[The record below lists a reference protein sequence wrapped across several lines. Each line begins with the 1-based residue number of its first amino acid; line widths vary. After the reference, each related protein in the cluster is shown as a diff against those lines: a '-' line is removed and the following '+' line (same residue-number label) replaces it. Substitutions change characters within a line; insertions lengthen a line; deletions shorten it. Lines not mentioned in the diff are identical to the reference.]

1 MMSKEIKCSSDNYS
15 GFEWIVFVYRI
26 YGLSYNGYKIKFKW
40 FKALIYLWNL
50 LVLSIYVFSIAF
62 VFTGDLSI
70 PEKEHKNKFS
80 LVYVLYYSAYI
91 SHAFETCF
99 INLIIMFKGNKILE
113 WIQMKIVPEC
123 RIDDRLFGSVIIV
136 TQISYT
142 YIFTIIWLSSSYA
155 QFTSFQLFFAFLI
168 NPLDAF
174 IPLSVIGLII
184 YKSKI
189 ISLQIRY
196 LKENF
201 TNYNLHE
208 LYLILIK
215 LKQNINELSKS
226 FSPILLAIIINS
238 TLIIISL
245 ICMITIN
252 LESLSTITKI
262 NYLTYLLSHSIFI
275 LCLCYSCGTIP
286 NIIASFVHFI
296 EINVSRDLRSE
307 CFSNDWKKMY
317 IKQDLILISNISKE
331 IVLNAST
338 LFDIH
343 FSTVLSIIS
352 AIISYTVI
360 LIQTTV

>member
-1 MMSKEIKCSSDNYS
+1 MMSNEIECSTDNYS
-15 GFEWIVFVYRI
+15 GFEWIVFVHRI
-26 YGLSYNGYKIKFKW
+26 YSLSYNGYKIKFKW
-40 FKALIYLWNL
+40 FKALLYLWNSLVILIYGFL
-50 LVLSIYVFSIAF
+50 LAIVFIK
-62 VFTGDLSI
+62 G
-70 PEKEHKNKFS
+70 PNKEHKNKSS
-80 LVYVLYYSAYI
+80 LVYVLYCSAHVGYV
-91 SHAFETCF
+91 FEICL

-113 WIQMKIVPEC
+113 SIQMKIVPQC

-136 TQISYT
+136 TQISIA
-142 YIFTIIWLSSSYA
+142 YIFTTILLSSDNTQS
-155 QFTSFQLFFAFLI
+155 TSFQLFIGILI
-168 NPLDAF
+168 IPLDAF

-184 YKSKI
+184 YKIKI

-238 TLIIISL
+238 TLFIISL

-252 LESLSTITKI
+252 FESLSTDTKI
-262 NYLTYLLSHSIFI
+262 NYFTYLSLHSIFI
-275 LCLCYSCGTIP
+275 SCLCYSCGIIP
-286 NIIASFVHFI
+286 NITASFVHFI
-296 EINVSRDLRSE
+296 EINVSKDLCLE
-307 CFSNDWKKMY
+307 CVSNDYQKMY

-331 IVLNAST
+331 IALNAST
-338 LFDIH
+338 LFDIYS
-343 FSTVLSIIS
+343 STVLSIIS
-352 AIISYTVI
+352 AIISYAVI